1 MSIAEKITTIAE
13 NVDKVSR
20 SGYKT
25 GYEIGFNSGDEH
37 GYARGYADGKA
48 EGGGAEPIINELT
61 ITENG
66 TYTAPDGVDGYSPIT
81 VNVKGS
87 DNSYYNDVWDSIQ
100 TNGTRTNYDRC
111 FASLS
116 WNDVTFKPKY
126 DMILSSASYMFQYS
140 QITDLVVAMGGK
152 TIDFSNVPSY
162 SMTRPFDSSAITHIG
177 VVNVSNAGLLNTLF
191 GNATELHTI
200 DKLVVSAS
208 NTYGTK
214 MFEFCSKL
222 ENIIIEGTIGNAF
235 NMSACPLT
243 TASVQSIID
252 HLADLTG
259 ATTKTLTLSASAT
272 ITDAQKTA
280 ITAKNWTLSI

>member
-1 MSIAEKITTIAE
+1 MILDAKFTEASHELDSSLGKVFV
-13 NVDKVSR
+13 VDTGGGDYR
-20 SGYKT
+20 QGYQ
-25 GYEIGFNSGDEH
+25 D
-37 GYARGYADGKA
+37 GYADGEEFGWSSGYNSCWDEAYDSGYTAGYDAGKA
-48 EGGGAEPIINELT
+48 EGG
-61 ITENG
+61 
-66 TYTAPDGVDGYSPIT
+66 
-81 VNVKGS
+81 
-87 DNSYYNDVWDSIQ
+87 DNSYYDEVWDNIQ
-100 TNGTRTNYDRC
+100 SNGTITNYDRY
-111 FASLS
+111 FASAS

-162 SMTRPFDSSAITHIG
+162 SMTRPFDSSTITRVG
-177 VVNVSNAGLLNTLF
+177 VVNVANAGLLNTFF

-200 DKLVVSAS
+200 DKLVLSAS

-214 MFEFCSKL
+214 LFEYCSKL
-222 ENIIIEGTIGNAF
+222 ANITIEGTIANAL

-243 TASVQSIID
+243 TESVQSIID

-259 ATTKTLTLSASAT
+259 ATTKTLTLSGSAS

>member
-100 TNGTRTNYDRC
+100 TNGTRTNYDRW